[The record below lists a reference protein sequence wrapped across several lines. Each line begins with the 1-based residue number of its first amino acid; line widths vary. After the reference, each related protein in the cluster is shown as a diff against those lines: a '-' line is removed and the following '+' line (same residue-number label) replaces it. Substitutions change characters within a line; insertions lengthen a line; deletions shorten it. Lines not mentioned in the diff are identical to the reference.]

1 MLRALCLW
9 CFLWPAATTTSCWSG
24 FLSTMNPM
32 PGMLVKT
39 MDSDLC
45 TTTTTATATA
55 TSTSTSN
62 TDTTQTTTSMTATS
76 ITTTSISTTT
86 ITTTSVSATATTVTT
101 TSVTATTLTTT
112 SVTATV
118 TTQTTTSVT
127 VTTITTTSLTA
138 TTITTTSTTGTVTT
152 WTTTSVNTTT
162 SATVSTS
169 MTTTE
174 TTQTSTSLTVTTITT
189 TSISTTSLTSTSVTG
204 TSTSVTT
211 STATVTSTT
220 SSTTTVDCLD
230 PFTLSESGEEFGSL
244 NTAASSACNGISKS
258 QSCSVTFGSSSASDL
273 SKCVAAGT
281 YTFFCPNTS
290 APSYLYAS
298 DAYIQ
303 CRVCAAQFEDT
314 DTSLNSFAGKLM
326 FGPNVLNGQVD
337 ETMLENYVIMPM
349 DDCGYIPT
357 GATPLAVVAKSANA
371 SDCCET
377 TKYEVDLS
385 LPNFAYNKIVILPA
399 GTNTTVDRLDDG
411 LVVDLVDLTTTST
424 TITTVTVTTTVVTV
438 TSTGTTT
445 SDLSGVDLGIG
456 TDDCTKLQFALPLAI
471 AILVQFAW

>member
-1 MLRALCLW
+1 
-9 CFLWPAATTTSCWSG
+9 
-24 FLSTMNPM
+24 
-32 PGMLVKT
+32 
-39 MDSDLC
+39 
-45 TTTTTATATA
+45 
-55 TSTSTSN
+55 
-62 TDTTQTTTSMTATS
+62 
-76 ITTTSISTTT
+76 
-86 ITTTSVSATATTVTT
+86 
-101 TSVTATTLTTT
+101 
-112 SVTATV
+112 
-118 TTQTTTSVT
+118 
-127 VTTITTTSLTA
+127 
-138 TTITTTSTTGTVTT
+138 
-152 WTTTSVNTTT
+152 
-162 SATVSTS
+162 
-169 MTTTE
+169 
-174 TTQTSTSLTVTTITT
+174 
-189 TSISTTSLTSTSVTG
+189 
-204 TSTSVTT
+204 
-211 STATVTSTT
+211 
-220 SSTTTVDCLD
+220 
-230 PFTLSESGEEFGSL
+230 
-244 NTAASSACNGISKS
+244 
-258 QSCSVTFGSSSASDL
+258 
-273 SKCVAAGT
+273 
-281 YTFFCPNTS
+281 
-290 APSYLYAS
+290 LYAS

-445 SDLSGVDLGIG
+445 SD
-456 TDDCTKLQFALPLAI
+456 CTKLRVAVPLAM
-471 AILVQFAW
+471 AAFVQLLGA